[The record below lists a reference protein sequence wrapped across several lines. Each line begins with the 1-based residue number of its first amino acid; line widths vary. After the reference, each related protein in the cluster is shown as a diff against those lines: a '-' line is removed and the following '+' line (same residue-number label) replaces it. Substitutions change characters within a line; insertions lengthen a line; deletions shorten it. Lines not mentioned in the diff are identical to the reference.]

1 MDHRSAQPSGTRHLP
16 SNALAALQTAECG
29 IANGTMDGNE
39 LVELWLQRVNDRPRN
54 TRHDRHRTQRRTV
67 RHGEHLAGGDGRNA
81 IGQNQKHSWADDN
94 PLPPN
99 RHAPQGPTRDH
110 VDTTN
115 GSLEDDSPQMPA
127 FEKRARHK
135 TRHDKYDLH
144 GSTKMTVSKSKAEK
158 IKRPSRRRET
168 SNRMLLASREVM
180 DKFAPEA
187 VHNSRVTLQ
196 PANTPGLFH
205 NGRHATQQI
214 QDLGHGSMEIASS
227 HEHRPAKKRVPSR
240 SRDRKHKKR
249 GRELD
254 EASDI
259 FRRPILQGD
268 HQQVQDMGNIVKD
281 QEISG
286 YGYRDVI
293 SDQPESRSSF
303 PPKNPIRGDRPS
315 TGRNTSYCTW
325 STSDMSTGRHPGQQ
339 SHQLGRDCQRSLTPD
354 HVQQALQESGALE
367 GAGVSKRGCQ
377 IQNPHQIDA
386 IRSGNLPHEVEGSV
400 AGHDTPNHS
409 RPNTVI
415 VRYEDKGVM
424 ARELSLDRE
433 ARIDH
438 SVAPEEMHEG
448 TLATQAQNTA
458 SKGIAKMADP
468 VDKSHDEKDQSEVKI
483 IPNAE
488 ALNGELSRDEVAKQI
503 YLKSPAPKPPLP
515 VSPGPPR
522 PQRTVSLGET
532 PERYFQSVGDY
543 RITRPL
549 TAPVESTPGDGVVH
563 LPKECPAVPDT
574 ESPADA
580 QSQSQLG
587 QSLASSTRTHN
598 PTPREVYSQQDL
610 HQHQPMND
618 IKHCAPHSQYAVP
631 PDMNMS
637 MHGEDA
643 TESVAAF
650 IQRLEAEVYQDEC
663 TRYWSRQNY
672 PGQRYCDEEWFDTI
686 EDTPHNAAP
695 TTSGAWYQTHQR
707 HTLGLYNDALGED
720 RSQRDGQ
727 RTRFN
732 TNAHSRSNT
741 YLLHQSQNTNSTA
754 NAAEEAQRLSSFW
767 RPNYFI

>member
-1 MDHRSAQPSGTRHLP
+1 
-16 SNALAALQTAECG
+16 
-29 IANGTMDGNE
+29 MDGNE

-187 VHNSRVTLQ
+187 VHNSRVT
-196 PANTPGLFH
+196 
-205 NGRHATQQI
+205 
-214 QDLGHGSMEIASS
+214 
-227 HEHRPAKKRVPSR
+227 
-240 SRDRKHKKR
+240 
-249 GRELD
+249 
-254 EASDI
+254 
-259 FRRPILQGD
+259 GD

-650 IQRLEAEVYQDEC
+650 IQRLEAENG
-663 TRYWSRQNY
+663 SI
-672 PGQRYCDEEWFDTI
+672 P
-686 EDTPHNAAP
+686 
-695 TTSGAWYQTHQR
+695 
-707 HTLGLYNDALGED
+707 
-720 RSQRDGQ
+720 
-727 RTRFN
+727 
-732 TNAHSRSNT
+732 
-741 YLLHQSQNTNSTA
+741 
-754 NAAEEAQRLSSFW
+754 
-767 RPNYFI
+767 